1 VTPIVLNEGL
11 SQLSLVVVYAAMA
24 VFTLAFL
31 VSGYHLSQAASSKT
45 AKAKAQPVMA
55 QSGSVSVLER
65 DENQKDSAPTPSRSL
80 LALERISLALSILG
94 TLILAVAVTMRGI
107 AAARVP
113 WANLYEYS
121 ITGALIL
128 MTIYLVSVRS
138 KEVRIMATF
147 VVGFVLLVLG
157 TAVSVFYVQV
167 ASLMPALQSYWLVIH
182 VMVALLA
189 TGFFSMAAALSAAY
203 LLKTA
208 NWVENANTPR
218 TIAFKKIME
227 VFPSKDTLE
236 RLAYRFNIS
245 GFILWSFT
253 LIAGAIWAERAWH
266 RYWGWD
272 TKEVWT
278 FIIWALY
285 AGYLHANA
293 TRGWTGKRAVW
304 LGLVGFAAVVFNFTI
319 VNMFFKGLHV
329 YSGL

>member
-1 VTPIVLNEGL
+1 MNAVVLNESL
-11 SQLSLVVVYAAMA
+11 SQASLLVVFASMA
-24 VFTLAFL
+24 VFTGAFL
-31 VSGYHLSQAASSKT
+31 VSGWHLSKAASKKVKEVQAS
-45 AKAKAQPVMA
+45 
-55 QSGSVSVLER
+55 S
-65 DENQKDSAPTPSRSL
+65 
-80 LALERISLALSILG
+80 ALERVGLSLAFIA
-94 TLILAVAVTMRGI
+94 TLVLAAGVIMRGI
-107 AAARVP
+107 AASRVP

-128 MTIYLVSVRS
+128 MMIFLISIRVQ
-138 KEVRIMATF
+138 EVRILATF

-157 TAVSVFYVQV
+157 TAVSLFYVEVQ
-167 ASLMPALQSYWLVIH
+167 SLMPALQSFWLVIH
-182 VMVALLA
+182 VLVALLA
-189 TGFFSMAAALSAAY
+189 TAFFSIAAALSTAY

-208 NWVENANTPR
+208 NWVEKAKTKGVAN
-218 TIAFKKIME
+218 FKRVMGI
-227 VFPSKDTLE
+227 FPKKETLE
-236 RLAYRFNIS
+236 QLAYRFNIV

-278 FIIWALY
+278 FIIWTIY

>member
-1 VTPIVLNEGL
+1 MNPLVLNEEL
-11 SQLSLVVVYAAMA
+11 SQLSLLVTYAAMA

-31 VSGYHLSQAASSKT
+31 VSGYHLSQAASSKSRILENQQAAT
-45 AKAKAQPVMA
+45 R
-55 QSGSVSVLER
+55 SGSVAVLEKESDIATQDSSKSLVVLER
-65 DENQKDSAPTPSRSL
+65 V
-80 LALERISLALSILG
+80 SLALAILG
-94 TLILAVAVTMRGI
+94 TLILAAGVIMRGI

-128 MTIYLVSVRS
+128 MMIYLVSVRS

-189 TGFFSMAAALSAAY
+189 TGFFSLAAALSLAY

-208 NWVENANTPR
+208 NWVQNAKTKGTENFRA
-218 TIAFKKIME
+218 IMGI
-227 VFPSKDTLE
+227 FPSKETLE